1 MIIEQHLAW
10 KDAVQHQAGA
20 YPDFR
25 PCEQAMTQPVD
36 TFPFVSGAWYLGD
49 TQYYFTVRLY
59 YTPENTRNNKGL
71 HDCNPLIS
79 VLCSLFEPAICA
91 IRHYLLFTIL

>member
-25 PCEQAMTQPVD
+25 PCKA
-36 TFPFVSGAWYLGD
+36 GD
-49 TQYYFTVRLY
+49 DPT
-59 YTPENTRNNKGL
+59 G
-71 HDCNPLIS
+71 
-79 VLCSLFEPAICA
+79 
-91 IRHYLLFTIL
+91 